1 MTEATPAPE
10 EPTILYSV
18 RDKVCTIT
26 MNRPRVLN
34 SINRAMKTEFVEAF
48 DRAEADPD
56 VSVVVLRGAG
66 RAFCAGVD
74 LKQAA
79 IDPWDHTVG
88 GWRWHLTGCLAMCL
102 RMWTLTKP
110 VIGAVRGHALGS
122 GCDLALSTDLTVCAA
137 DANFG
142 EPEIRGISGPPGL
155 MMPWVVGLKR
165 AKELLLFGD
174 SVNAEQAERYGMVTR
189 IFSNESFDEEVETYA
204 HRLAN
209 VPAVALALNKRSINK
224 SFEMMGLR
232 NALDFN
238 TEMMIS
244 TNMSKDA
251 SQREARRKQIAEGGL
266 KDMLAKRDA
275 GVA

>member
-1 MTEATPAPE
+1 MTD
-10 EPTILYSV
+10 EPTIVTSV
-18 RDKVCTIT
+18 AGKVCTIT

-34 SINRAMKTEFVEAF
+34 AINRRMKTEFVAAF
-48 DRAEADPD
+48 DQAEADPS

-74 LKQAA
+74 LKEAA
-79 IDPWDHTVG
+79 TDPWEHSVA

-102 RMWTLTKP
+102 RIWTLTKP

-122 GCDLALSTDLTVCAA
+122 GCDLALSTDLTICAE
-137 DANFG
+137 DASFG

-174 SVNAEQAERYGMVTR
+174 AVDAAEALRIGMVTR
-189 IFSNESFDEEVETYA
+189 VFSTESFDAEVTAYA
-204 HRLAN
+204 ERLAAI
-209 VPAVALALNKRSINK
+209 PAVALALNKRTINK

-244 TNMSKDA
+244 TNMSKDV
-251 SQREARRKQIAEGGL
+251 SQREARQRQIAEGGL
-266 KDMLAKRDA
+266 KEALRARDA
-275 GVA
+275 RFD

>member
-1 MTEATPAPE
+1 MTE
-10 EPTILYSV
+10 EPTVLYAV
-18 RDKVCTIT
+18 QDKVCTIT

-34 SINRAMKTEFVEAF
+34 SIRRTMKLEFVEAF
-48 DRAEADPD
+48 DRAEADEA

-74 LKQAA
+74 LKEAA
-79 IDPWDHTVG
+79 TNPWDHTVA

-122 GCDLALSTDLTVCAA
+122 GCDLALSTDLTICSA

-174 SVNAEQAERYGMVTR
+174 SVNAEQAERYGMVTK
-189 IFSNESFDEEVETYA
+189 IFSDETFDEEVEKYA
-204 HRLAN
+204 HRLAK

-238 TEMMIS
+238 TEMMIA
-244 TNMSKDA
+244 TNMSKDV
-251 SQREARRKQIAEGGL
+251 SQREARQKEIAAGGL
-266 KDMLAKRDA
+266 KAMLAKRDA
-275 GVA
+275 